1 VPVVRLAVAACVLLV
16 LAACGAGRATDE
28 ARQSLGTPTA
38 SSAAQ
43 KPERA
48 DYLARDGVTRSL
60 GNGITLSVSAPT
72 SFTPT
77 EEAYPKAARAVAFEL
92 VIHNQGD
99 AAFRPAQLLFVA
111 TVDGAATDQ
120 VIDSTQGYSG
130 VADTA
135 DEVLPSQTFR
145 FAVAFGISA
154 TPCVVRVT
162 VRSTSTS
169 TSTATST
176 ISIFDGTV

>member
-1 VPVVRLAVAACVLLV
+1 VVRLAVAACVLLV

-28 ARQSLGTPTA
+28 ARQSLGTPTM
-38 SSAAQ
+38 SAAAEG
-43 KPERA
+43 PERA
-48 DYLARDGVTRSL
+48 DYLARDEVTRSL
-60 GNGITLSVSAPT
+60 GNDVTLSVSTPT

-99 AAFRPAQLLFVA
+99 AAYRPAQLLFVA
-111 TVDGAATDQ
+111 TVDGRATDQ

-130 VADTA
+130 VTDTA

-145 FAVAFGISA
+145 FSVAFAVAA
-154 TPCVVRVT
+154 KPCDVRVT
-162 VRSTSTS
+162 ARSTLS
-169 TSTATST
+169 ATST
-176 ISIFDGTV
+176 IPIFDGTV